1 MSDTVIAIEQVSHRY
16 RERIALADLNL
27 GVRAGSLVGLLGPN
41 GSGKST
47 LLGLL
52 STRLALQSG
61 KVSILGLDL
70 ATQVAGI
77 RGRLGVVFQRPSLDR
92 RLTVRENLHYG
103 GQMYGLTGTALR
115 QRIDQVLTQFR
126 LEDRRDSIVETLS
139 GGLARRVE
147 LAKGLL
153 HRPEVVLLD
162 EPSTGLDP
170 AARRD
175 LWNAL
180 SDLRS
185 QGVTTLVSTHLASEG
200 EQCDEVHILH
210 QGKLVASGAPTS
222 LQQSVGQDILAIQ
235 AVDPGELLAV
245 LRSDFEL
252 TPQMHGGQLRI
263 ECPSGADLMSDL
275 LQRHRQKIVSLTL
288 SRPSL
293 EDVFFQKTGQMFESP
308 PEESPSL
315 WPARRR

>member
-16 RERIALADLNL
+16 RERSALVDLNL
-27 GVRAGSLVGLLGPN
+27 GIRAGSLVGLLGPN

-52 STRLALQSG
+52 ATRLALQSG

-92 RLTVRENLHYG
+92 RLTVRENLYYG
-103 GQMYGLTGTALR
+103 GQMYGLTGNPLS
-115 QRIDQVLTQFR
+115 QRIGQVLTQFR
-126 LEDRRDSIVETLS
+126 LDDRRDSVVETLS

-153 HRPEVVLLD
+153 HRPEVILLD

-180 SDLRS
+180 SDLRA

-210 QGKLVASGAPTS
+210 QGKLVASGAPSS
-222 LQQSVGQDILAIQ
+222 LQQSVGQDMLAIQ
-235 AVDPGELLAV
+235 AVDPGEFLAV
-245 LRSDFEL
+245 LRSEFQL
-252 TPQMHGGQLRI
+252 APQVHGSQLRI
-263 ECPSGADLMSDL
+263 ECPSGADFMAQL
-275 LQRHRQKIVSLTL
+275 LQRHRQQILSLTL

-293 EDVFFQKTGQMFESP
+293 EDVFFSKTGQMFESA